1 MGCISATVSRL
12 GGIGVSVSRTGG
24 INASAHSVG
33 GINVTVSLIC
43 SINDKAFI
51 KVTPVETQWIDVDF
65 SINYNIK
72 SNTNWNI
79 V

>member
-1 MGCISATVSRL
+1 MGCVKATVTRI
-12 GGIGVSVSRTGG
+12 GGIDADAQWLGG
-24 INASAHSVG
+24 INASAHRVG

-43 SINDKAFI
+43 SINEKAFI
-51 KVTPVETQWIDVDF
+51 KVTPIETQWIDVDF